1 MLIALSAK
9 NKMCFIDGSF
19 PKPSMFESYYNARV
33 RCNDLVVSW
42 ILNYISKEIYHIMIY
57 ITSSEVMWHDLKDR
71 YSQRNGSRVFQLQK
85 AISVVA

>member
-19 PKPSMFESYYNARV
+19 PKPSMFKSYYNAWV

-42 ILNYISKEIYHIMIY
+42 ILNFISKEI
-57 ITSSEVMWHDLKDR
+57 L
-71 YSQRNGSRVFQLQK
+71 L
-85 AISVVA
+85 